1 VDRRGVKTWTRRDC
15 PVRCPYC
22 GVDRDRV
29 VDSRPVDDGEAIRR
43 RRECLAC
50 QQRFSTY
57 ERAEQ
62 APLVV
67 RKRSGRTEPF
77 DRDKVLSGIV
87 RATKNLPLEPD
98 AIRRVVARVEARLRA
113 TGRRELRSEEVG
125 AEVLDALRDL
135 DPVAYVRFASV
146 YKGFTSPDDFV
157 RELASLEK
165 GTAPKAPR

>member
-1 VDRRGVKTWTRRDC
+1 
-15 PVRCPYC
+15 VRCPYC

-29 VDSRPVDDGEAIRR
+29 VDSRSADDGGAIRR
-43 RRECLAC
+43 RRECLSC

-62 APLVV
+62 TPLLV
-67 RKRSGRTEPF
+67 RKRGGDCEPF
-77 DRDKVLSGIV
+77 ERSKVEAGIG
-87 RATKNLPLEPD
+87 RATKNLSLEPN
-98 AIRRVVARVEARLRA
+98 AVRRAVARVEARLRA
-113 TGRRELRSEEVG
+113 PGRREVPSEAVG
-125 AEVLDALRDL
+125 AEVLDALREL

-165 GTAPKAPR
+165 EAPPKPHGPPTAG